1 MFVQTSSFIVGILK
15 GVREMFFSPPMK
27 VSFKIFI
34 SVLSLLILFS
44 FKSPKNILLTP
55 LIEQIYG
62 MYDEEKLIK
71 GIVDRVEDNEKAV
84 VLIENE
90 LKEVIINQTKNKP
103 LKSGDV
109 INLTQVDH
117 TYELVNIN
125 EAETL
130 ELKIDMDK
138 LLNQLKEDDD

>member
-1 MFVQTSSFIVGILK
+1 
-15 GVREMFFSPPMK
+15 MFFSPIMR

-34 SVLSLLILFS
+34 SVLSLIILFS

-62 MYDEEKLIK
+62 MYEEEKLTK
-71 GIVDRVEDNEKAV
+71 GIVDRIVDDENVV
-84 VLIENE
+84 VLIESE
-90 LKEVIINQTKNKP
+90 LKEVIIRQTKNKA

-109 INLTQVDH
+109 INLVEVDQ
-117 TYELVNIN
+117 TYQLVNIN

-130 ELKIDMDK
+130 ELKMDMEK
-138 LLNQLKEDDD
+138 LIKQLKEDDD